1 MTGKSMK
8 SLSEIS
14 AMLNKFMVTP
24 TDIHLVRAVGPQIM
38 LEIDE
43 HIVEFYNWLSAHD
56 EYRHYFGGD
65 QERLNRVKRMQVD
78 HWQSFFSATIDDAW
92 VASRLHVGA
101 VHAHINLPNE
111 IYFAGISRSSKSI
124 VDRLRRLG
132 TSVTHAEETADA
144 VSKLI
149 FMDACIVIEEIAR
162 IQREK
167 IEVGS
172 RALLEMS
179 TPVTPIW
186 EGILLLPLVGVIDSQ
201 RTQEIMDKTLNEIS
215 KTSAKVFVLDI
226 SGVGAMDTAVANQLI
241 KITRATH
248 LMGCETII
256 SGVSPTIARTIVEL
270 GVNVGEVRTTASL
283 RDSFELALN
292 AIGVSRSMLL
302 ARDQDI

>member
-1 MTGKSMK
+1 MK
-8 SLSEIS
+8 TINDIS
-14 AMLNKFMVTP
+14 SMLNKFMITP
-24 TDIHLVRAVGPQIM
+24 TDIQLVRAVGPHIM
-38 LEIDE
+38 AEIDE
-43 HIVEFYNWLSAHD
+43 HIAEFYIWLSAHE
-56 EYRHYFGGD
+56 EYRNFFGGD
-65 QERLNRVKRMQVD
+65 QERLTRVKRMQVA
-78 HWQSFFSATIDDAW
+78 HWQSFFNASIDDEW

-101 VHAHINLPNE
+101 VHAQINLPNE

-132 TSVTHAEETADA
+132 ASIMHSDETADA

-167 IEVGS
+167 IEVSS
-172 RALLEMS
+172 RALMEMS

-186 EGILLLPLVGVIDSQ
+186 DGILLLPLVGVIDSQ

-215 KTSAKVFVLDI
+215 KTGAKVFVLDI

-283 RDSFELALN
+283 RDSFELGLK
-292 AIGVSRSMLL
+292 AIGVTRSMLA
-302 ARDQDI
+302 AREQDI